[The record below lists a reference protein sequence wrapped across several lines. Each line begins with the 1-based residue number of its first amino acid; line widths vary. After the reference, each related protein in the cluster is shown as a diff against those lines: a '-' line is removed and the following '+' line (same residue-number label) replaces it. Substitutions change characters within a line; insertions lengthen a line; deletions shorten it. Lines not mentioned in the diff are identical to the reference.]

1 MSKGGKSFFLVL
13 TVVIALVLLGSVVF
27 SQVGDARYHLEGYSR
42 GKAEWVRGNL
52 KGWLEDNWVPYRLRM
67 EIVTS
72 GSFDVTIQHD
82 YEWTGSGGPDP
93 GVDMCRSEHDDPF
106 YGTPEFWTEP
116 TYDDFWIGDEAGV
129 LLPISVS
136 TARISDLIESNT
148 ILIQYTST
156 FTVPSEYVGEV
167 IYLYWM
173 AHLAIGSSGWSG
185 SSLHAHT
192 AVTGNQDVPIA
203 IPPHNEI
210 YGHKFYDYNRNGIV
224 PDDGDYGIGGWKIFL
239 EGIYLEGPISWE
251 TQTDDAGYYEFLG
264 LPDGTWTITEELR
277 SAEGWMQTTVSTY
290 TVSVHGGQIEG
301 PYDFGNYLLEPAI
314 DVEKSGPGLA
324 HEGDTIKYT
333 ITVSNTGNGPLSD
346 VTLTDT
352 VLGIIDGTFSLAV
365 GETKAFY
372 VDYIVPAGVEWVNN
386 TVTAEGYDELGRQ
399 VTDTDDWSVR
409 IIHPQI
415 DVQKSGVDLA
425 HEGDTIT
432 YTITVRNTGDCPLYG
447 VTVIDTLLGDLTS
460 YLPDDTLDLGE
471 VNTFD
476 VDYTVPVCEGTPAK
490 IDNTVTASGTDKLGL
505 TVSDVAS
512 WSVDVILPYPPVA
525 KFTEDPVEPLVGQT
539 VTFNASISQP
549 GFDGY
554 DVCPITEYRWD
565 FDGDGELDLVSNK
578 SVVTFIFDAEG
589 EYNVTL
595 TVYAPPGPQG
605 LPCYDPYDTMWHIKT
620 VVPPVG
626 RGYAV
631 PIGNEES
638 SSLNFNVGLA
648 YAIMVAFFVAFV
660 WTRRKSG
667 KMIRTLK
674 TI

>member
-1 MSKGGKSFFLVL
+1 MSKRGKSFFLVL

-27 SQVGDARYHLEGYSR
+27 SQVGDAKYHLEGYSR

-93 GVDMCRSEHDDPF
+93 GVDVCKSEHDDPF

-210 YGHKFYDYNRNGIV
+210 YGHKFYDYNSNGIV

-239 EGIYLEGPISWE
+239 EGIYLGGPISWE

-290 TVSVHGGQIEG
+290 TVLVHGGQIEG

-352 VLGIIDGTFSLAV
+352 VLGTIDGTFSLAV
-365 GETKAFY
+365 GETKSFY

-432 YTITVRNTGDCPLYG
+432 
-447 VTVIDTLLGDLTS
+447 
-460 YLPDDTLDLGE
+460 
-471 VNTFD
+471 
-476 VDYTVPVCEGTPAK
+476 
-490 IDNTVTASGTDKLGL
+490 
-505 TVSDVAS
+505 
-512 WSVDVILPYPPVA
+512 
-525 KFTEDPVEPLVGQT
+525 
-539 VTFNASISQP
+539 
-549 GFDGY
+549 
-554 DVCPITEYRWD
+554 
-565 FDGDGELDLVSNK
+565 
-578 SVVTFIFDAEG
+578 
-589 EYNVTL
+589 
-595 TVYAPPGPQG
+595 
-605 LPCYDPYDTMWHIKT
+605 
-620 VVPPVG
+620 
-626 RGYAV
+626 
-631 PIGNEES
+631 
-638 SSLNFNVGLA
+638 
-648 YAIMVAFFVAFV
+648 
-660 WTRRKSG
+660 
-667 KMIRTLK
+667 
-674 TI
+674 